1 MKQKVLV
8 AIAIIA
14 LILGIINLILLLVPP
29 QSTPID
35 VAQKIPLTVTNIR
48 ITGGQDYLGVDR
60 FVIQVT
66 LNLPEEIPTLF
77 NCSVQ
82 AEYLTVDDVWK
93 STSKNIGIVN
103 YGDYENPQLRL
114 DTDFACE
121 ITPPSIG
128 WQSYDG
134 NNLKVEAY
142 GYLKP

>member
-14 LILGIINLILLLVPP
+14 LILGILNLILLLVPP
-29 QSTPID
+29 QPIPID
-35 VAQKIPLTVTNIR
+35 AQKIPIAVSNLK
-48 ITGGQDYLGVDR
+48 ITGGQDYLGIDR

-77 NCSVQ
+77 NCSVK

-93 STSKNIGIVN
+93 TTSKNIGIVN
-103 YGDYENPQLRL
+103 YGDSKNPQLRL

-121 ITPPSIG
+121 ITLPSIG